1 MNIWQMLGMCGRAWW
16 LATSTPVEEV
26 SHYGMTIVTPAN
38 LRRFYDIPGSPYE
51 QARTNCLDSQDRTVI
66 AAVAAKLSH

>member
-1 MNIWQMLGMCGRAWW
+1 
-16 LATSTPVEEV
+16 VEEV